1 MTTLGVTRGGGNLGY
16 FLFQHLGSLSTWHV
30 TLNSDVRHL
39 GAPNII
45 IGQTYCQKALIADV
59 LTLETHHT
67 GSFGIWLI
75 VIRSKHLQAC
85 SIPFYIVSKHI
96 LVQEILTQNNLSHL
110 SAYLGTAMTKLQ
122 SIPRNNK
129 VYKGK
134 VTQLQCIPRP
144 VWPEKNRQKNLKFAQ
159 KWFH

>member
-1 MTTLGVTRGGGNLGY
+1 MFIQFEQLSCSFSNCRIHFRFY
-16 FLFQHLGSLSTWHV
+16 YRDFLILTIVVFFW
-30 TLNSDVRHL
+30 
-39 GAPNII
+39 APNII

-129 VYKGK
+129 VYKGI
-134 VTQLQCIPRP
+134 VTQLQCIPRHTLM
-144 VWPEKNRQKNLKFAQ
+144 ETT
-159 KWFH
+159 